1 MTAYSQGHS
10 LHFEQVG
17 TGPTILI
24 LHDDP
29 SKQEALLNDCSPLA
43 AAKLRAVV
51 ALISADRSSRQV
63 VTLLKNLGVGRAVVI
78 AIGKANHT
86 LIDLLEQHPDR
97 IAAASFVADHALV
110 QELRNSTVNPR
121 IHALLRRGH
130 RTSVAKAVA
139 STRKPASAHSA
150 VQSWSARIV
159 DGCRAG
165 IKNCAGLLARL
176 ELPSLIQLDDDN
188 DEEAVVTDSL

>member
-10 LHFEQVG
+10 LHFDQAG

-24 LHDDP
+24 FHDDP
-29 SKQEALLNDCSPLA
+29 TKQEALLNDCSPLA

-51 ALISADRSSRQV
+51 ALVSTDRSSRQV
-63 VTLLKNLGVGRAVVI
+63 INLLKNLGVGRAVVI
-78 AIGKANHT
+78 AIGQANHT

-97 IAAASFVADHALV
+97 IAAASFVADNALA
-110 QELRNSTVNPR
+110 QELRNRTGNPR

-130 RTSVAKAVA
+130 RASVAKAMA
-139 STRKPASAHSA
+139 STRKPASARGA

-176 ELPSLIQLDDDN
+176 ELPSLIQIDDDS
-188 DEEAVVTDSL
+188 DDEAVVTDAL